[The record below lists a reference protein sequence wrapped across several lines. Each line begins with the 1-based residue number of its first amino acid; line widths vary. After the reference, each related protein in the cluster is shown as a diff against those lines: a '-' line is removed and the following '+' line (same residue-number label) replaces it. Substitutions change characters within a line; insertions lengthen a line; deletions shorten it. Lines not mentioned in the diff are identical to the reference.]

1 MKAKLWLMLQMH
13 VDHMLQVWAKVVMAI
28 IIRNQIGIALFVERT
43 ITLWT
48 IVIASMDFPQ
58 IMAEMLVLTTLQ
70 QKNKTMMIAR
80 VTKGMEM
87 RILASPKI
95 NMRD

>member
-1 MKAKLWLMLQMH
+1 MLQMH

>member
-1 MKAKLWLMLQMH
+1 
-13 VDHMLQVWAKVVMAI
+13 MLQVWAKVVMAI

>member
-1 MKAKLWLMLQMH
+1 MLQMH
-13 VDHMLQVWAKVVMAI
+13 VDHMLQVGAKVVMAI

>member
-1 MKAKLWLMLQMH
+1 
-13 VDHMLQVWAKVVMAI
+13 MAI
-28 IIRNQIGIALFVERT
+28 IIRNQIGIALSVERT
-43 ITLWT
+43 IILWT
-48 IVIASMDFPQ
+48 IVIASMDFLQ
-58 IMAEMLVLTTLQ
+58 IMAEMLVLTALQ

-87 RILASPKI
+87 RISVSPKI